1 MLPCEVENLG
11 KFSII
16 IVGQE
21 SLAEG
26 GCPIL
31 TSKCV
36 VVPKYNIMA
45 DN

>member
-11 KFSII
+11 KFKVI
-16 IVGQE
+16 IVGQV
-21 SLAEG
+21 SG
-26 GCPIL
+26 GCPFL